1 MLRIEKRTAPGSFLR
16 SKALP
21 VGILEHGKLFT
32 KMTMK
37 TINDRDGACG
47 FAANQ
52 LRMEGHA
59 FLALI
64 DYKSWRFFANV
75 KIIDCSDEVIIESEE
90 CLSLPG
96 QEYEV
101 ERFAAIEISY
111 EDERGNKRREHFGG
125 SNARIIQHELD
136 HLNGILISDKG
147 SK

>member
-1 MLRIEKRTAPGSFLR
+1 MLRIEKRTAPGSPLR

-21 VGILEHGKLFT
+21 VLEHGKLFT

-37 TINDRDGACG
+37 TINDRDGFCG

-64 DYKSWRFFANV
+64 DYKSWRFFANAA
-75 KIIDCSDEVIIESEE
+75 IIDLSNKTVISTEG
-90 CLSLPG
+90 CLSLPA

-101 ERFAAIEISY
+101 ERYKWVEIAY
-111 EDERGNKRREHFGG
+111 EDERGKKHREIFSGT
-125 SNARIIQHELD
+125 NARIIQHELD
-136 HLNGILISDKG
+136 HLDGILISDKG